1 MPRLRGRQLGSPELQ
16 GPRALAS
23 PARTWE
29 WESVQ
34 LQGPAAQMGVEG
46 GAEVFWGQTAEA

>member
-1 MPRLRGRQLGSPELQ
+1 MGSPELQ

-34 LQGPAAQMGVEG
+34 LQGPATQMGVEG